1 MGVISSHLCPTRR
14 YRDLVSNIK
23 GGEAEEAVTIV
34 FQIYLDECIPWSRQ
48 VNE

>member
-14 YRDLVSNIK
+14 YRDQVSNIK
-23 GGEAEEAVTIV
+23 GEEAQGAVTIV
-34 FQIYLDECIPWSRQ
+34 FQIYLDDFIPWSRQ